1 MLVSNNEIA
10 IHNKENAIKI
20 AEILLEESYV
30 VMLSREEDLYIIN
43 FEYSQYSDRNDVVFM
58 DRETFEQEYIEI
70 NNLEEGYNE

>member
-10 IHNKENAIKI
+10 INSKENAIKI
-20 AEILLEESYV
+20 AEILLEEKYV